1 MKFIISLLLSL
12 LLITSAAAASDSDR
26 WLLAG
31 TDSPNNTAWYID
43 TKTLKVND
51 NKTVTFWAKVLLNNP
66 KYDIKEIKLKYLLAA
81 DGMQLTKMQ
90 EIGYSS
96 HGEIIWNNNVTKT
109 ISVIPGSGPEKLT
122 LCVENFIKEKEAA
135 KEKKD
140 SAAKAVQ
147 PSKAAPPAALTSS
160 EAETSEPAEKETAQ
174 INLLQDKEQDNS
186 KPNEPAASGKQK
198 HNQPA
203 DAERQATTAD
213 KQS

>member
-174 INLLQDKEQDNS
+174 INLLQDKEQDTS
-186 KPNEPAASGKQK
+186 KPNEPAASDKQK

>member
-1 MKFIISLLLSL
+1 MKFVISLLLSL

-174 INLLQDKEQDNS
+174 INLLQDKEQDTS

>member
-174 INLLQDKEQDNS
+174 INLLQDKEQDTS
-186 KPNEPAASGKQK
+186 KPNEPAASDKQK

-203 DAERQATTAD
+203 DADRQATTAD

>member
-140 SAAKAVQ
+140 SASKAVQ

>member
-147 PSKAAPPAALTSS
+147 PSKAAPQAALTSS

-174 INLLQDKEQDNS
+174 INLLQDKEQDTS

>member
-186 KPNEPAASGKQK
+186 KPNEPAASSKQK